1 VGYVLN
7 GQNYNLST
15 EPFEKDGK
23 NFVPLKEVVQGL
35 GGTADWDNNAKT
47 ATVTIGQWT
56 ANVQMGSSTIPVS
69 SNDGRSQNVN
79 LSAEP
84 FVENDTMYVPWDFF
98 RDVYGYQTSM
108 QGGEFRAGLQ
118 AA

>member
-1 VGYVLN
+1 MSN
-7 GQNYNLST
+7 PT
-15 EPFEKDGK
+15 
-23 NFVPLKEVVQGL
+23 VQ
-35 GGTADWDNNAKT
+35 
-47 ATVTIGQWT
+47 V
-56 ANVQMGSSTIPVS
+56 SST
-69 SNDGRSQNVN
+69 DGRSQTVN
-79 LSAEP
+79 LSSAP